1 LHLHSSV
8 FGLAF
13 GFGLACL
20 GFLDSAFM
28 IDRQRG
34 GAKIAICFMF
44 HIYSHYS
51 IATVVG
57 VVAVVVVVATA
68 TPLQLQ
74 IAAAVHKR
82 LINFKP
88 V

>member
-1 LHLHSSV
+1 
-8 FGLAF
+8 
-13 GFGLACL
+13 
-20 GFLDSAFM
+20 M

-57 VVAVVVVVATA
+57 VVAVVVVATA

>member
-1 LHLHSSV
+1 
-8 FGLAF
+8 
-13 GFGLACL
+13 
-20 GFLDSAFM
+20 M

-57 VVAVVVVVATA
+57 VVAVAVAAA